1 MLFMRIADA
10 DLTARARLRDAAI
23 ECFAAVGFD
32 ASVRTIADR
41 AGVSAGLIRHHFGSK
56 EALREECDQAIL
68 ERYHD
73 LKATGID
80 SPPTGI
86 FGQFLADEE
95 TGVLLVY
102 ILRSVRDGGE
112 PGRRFLEQLVEDAA
126 RTADTAVSRGLV
138 VPSRDQGARVRY
150 LVYQS
155 IGAMIVHLSMR
166 PDLELSDFS
175 NVLREVVME
184 TTLPTL
190 ELFTEGLF
198 TTRSYLDDYLAYLQ
212 SASPE
217 PATDRGPEG
226 ESSQRS

>member
-1 MLFMRIADA
+1 M
-10 DLTARARLRDAAI
+10 
-23 ECFAAVGFD
+23 
-32 ASVRTIADR
+32 
-41 AGVSAGLIRHHFGSK
+41 
-56 EALREECDQAIL
+56 
-68 ERYHD
+68 
-73 LKATGID
+73 
-80 SPPTGI
+80 
-86 FGQFLADEE
+86 
-95 TGVLLVY
+95 
-102 ILRSVRDGGE
+102 
-112 PGRRFLEQLVEDAA
+112 
-126 RTADTAVSRGLV
+126 SRGLV